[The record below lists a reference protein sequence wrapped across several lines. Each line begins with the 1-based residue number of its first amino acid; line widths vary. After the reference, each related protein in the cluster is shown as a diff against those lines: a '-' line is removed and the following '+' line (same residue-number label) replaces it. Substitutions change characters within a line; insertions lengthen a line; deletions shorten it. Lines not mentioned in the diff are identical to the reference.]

1 MAECTYDFTGPDGKP
16 VRIQGRAEFKAYLA
30 NGGLEHF
37 GINLQSDKGEAKFS
51 FAGQS
56 SQTADKHAL
65 SSAQSRLDAG
75 ESAEKV
81 RQDTG
86 WFKGNDGKWRYEIS
100 DADAKLKTKKGSYI
114 DIDVKENSAGIWGEI
129 RLGDLLDH
137 PSLFSAYPH
146 LQNMSITLKSYGGN
160 GGFFRDDHIVLN
172 GAISP
177 RSVALAND
185 GPFPISK
192 EDADRVNAEESKLG
206 DYRITHEASALSV
219 LLHEIQHGIQTVE
232 GFATGGSP
240 TDAKVKEEGRQM
252 VRRDLAEGR
261 ISEDTNPADL
271 LPMAYHNAYRRLAG
285 EVEARNT
292 QARQSMTD
300 DERRATPPSKT
311 ADVADPDVIVMFNGK
326 VMASAPTP
334 ANAQMSRG
342 RNTEQ
347 LHAEDFDAGLRI
359 AQRAFPGVKII
370 GHASDRAPTVPLS
383 LRQSIKKADAIGDVK
398 GAYHEGAV
406 HIFNNATPDLG
417 TLEFTVAHEGTHF
430 GLAGMFGDDIDPVM
444 LNINR
449 SNPETQALAKELQDK
464 YGYSIARSTEEVL
477 ADMGGDMVKVKGW
490 DKLVAFIRDF
500 LRKHGFVREWTDNDI
515 AALVMRAR
523 DYAKN
528 PRATSFYRENVFSR
542 EGEQSADLPKY
553 SRVQLLSK
561 TLRELVQ
568 STAFKEWFGGS
579 KMKAQDGT
587 PLLFM
592 HGTPAKFEAFDS
604 SKLGGASSHASAGL
618 GHFFTRDAATAQ
630 KYADGGAILKGWIK
644 MERPYV
650 MPMKEAQAFE
660 SAKDSADRR
669 VDLQKQG
676 YDGAV
681 ILDDQGK
688 PWATVAFEPWQFKST
703 ENNGNFD
710 EFDDRFRF
718 SRASQPALG
727 ALNAQ
732 QQQAVENV
740 FGKPKTMMERVK
752 EFTKDWQ
759 KNLIQ
764 GIFDQYAPIKELDPK
779 AYILTR
785 MAKGGD
791 STLEAMLLYGE
802 IKVDQDGFYGV
813 DYDGQNLNG
822 FAVAMQKLDGEH
834 DRFLAWVSGQ
844 RAERLKGLGLENLM
858 TDSDI
863 AALQSLNDG
872 STASG
877 RSRRAAYQAA
887 LIELNRF
894 NDSILKIAVDSGL
907 VDEATRQM
915 YRDTPYL
922 PFYRLSEEDTIQ
934 GPVATKG
941 IVNQSAW
948 KKLKGG
954 TDKLN
959 EDLMGNL
966 LKNWSHML
974 TASANNRAAKQTLD
988 SAVQAGIAT
997 DMTNDVV
1004 AQDINGQPIY
1014 RSNTKG
1020 LVRYSGEIK
1029 RRIPAGQPY
1038 IENGQTLVSD
1048 GTAEISY
1055 VGDRYF
1061 RVDDPHLMDAIAS
1074 IGFAQKVPKPFSD
1087 FKRYLT
1093 LGVTVNPTFKIRNLI
1108 RDSISA
1114 IGTSKLSTNPVKNV
1128 LMGSKGTEM
1137 MSNVRAQMLASGGML
1152 RFGSSEGG
1160 YSGHTRRLIEK
1171 GVDPAHIL
1179 DDSSKLANLWKHK
1192 IVPAFEAYQELGDK
1206 AENVNRAA
1214 LYEQLVQG
1222 GMSHGE
1228 AAFWARDLMDFSMQ
1242 GKWQAVRLLTS
1253 VVPFMNAR
1261 LQGMY
1266 KLGRATKADYRRM
1279 GGTLATVAM
1288 ASIALMLAYQ
1298 DDDDW
1303 KKREDWDRDNYW
1315 WFKVGDMAFRIP
1327 KPFEIGAVGSIAER
1341 SLELMI
1347 SDEMTGKRF
1356 GGRMRDLVM
1365 NQLSMNPTPQLIKP
1379 LADLWANKDSFS
1391 GRDIETQGME
1401 RLRPEDRY
1409 NERTSEVARFLGSLG
1424 LPNPAQ
1430 LMMGRVEGLSPVQI
1444 DFLIR
1449 GYFSWL
1455 GTSATTVLD
1464 HGIRPMMDR
1473 GERPER
1479 RLKDTFL
1486 VGNFI
1491 ETLPTGSSRY
1501 VTSFYE
1507 QAKEIE
1513 QMYASYHQAMKEGD
1527 IEKAE
1532 EIKAENPEALAK
1544 RGLVSNLSRSIAAIS
1559 SQMRRIEADKNMDA
1573 ATKRERLTDLES
1585 RRDGIARRMN

>member
-16 VRIQGRAEFKAYLA
+16 VRIQGKAEFKAYLA

-56 SQTADKHAL
+56 SQTA
-65 SSAQSRLDAG
+65 
-75 ESAEKV
+75 
-81 RQDTG
+81 
-86 WFKGNDGKWRYEIS
+86 N
-100 DADAKLKTKKGSYI
+100 
-114 DIDVKENSAGIWGEI
+114 
-129 RLGDLLDH
+129 
-137 PSLFSAYPH
+137 
-146 LQNMSITLKSYGGN
+146 
-160 GGFFRDDHIVLN
+160 
-172 GAISP
+172 
-177 RSVALAND
+177 AN
-185 GPFPISK
+185 
-192 EDADRVNAEESKLG
+192 L
-206 DYRITHEASALSV
+206 
-219 LLHEIQHGIQTVE
+219 
-232 GFATGGSP
+232 
-240 TDAKVKEEGRQM
+240 
-252 VRRDLAEGR
+252 
-261 ISEDTNPADL
+261 
-271 LPMAYHNAYRRLAG
+271 
-285 EVEARNT
+285 
-292 QARQSMTD
+292 
-300 DERRATPPSKT
+300 
-311 ADVADPDVIVMFNGK
+311 
-326 VMASAPTP
+326 
-334 ANAQMSRG
+334 SRG

-417 TLEFTVAHEGTHF
+417 TLEFTVAHEATHF
-430 GLAGMFGDDIDPVM
+430 GLAGMFGADIDPVM

-464 YGYSIARSTEEVL
+464 YGYSIARSTEEAL
-477 ADMGGDMVKVKGW
+477 ADKGGDMVKVKGW

-528 PRATSFYRENVFSR
+528 PRATSFYRDNVFSQNLTKGR
-542 EGEQSADLPKY
+542 NVGNVSGMDDAKSIAGKQAPNPAGDVEQGGATSGMLSPGARVRDKWGDKYTIVGPDPKDSARVLALQDGSHSPVSMPTTNIAGSAARAEAKEESDKLRLYHGSPESRLNEIRDDGKFRGLFMSPNRQNATGLASSSSEQHLHVSELDKKLVAQHGDLNNLSVRKRAVARKVVSDLISRKATPKEVTIVLDAALDDKEFVSDLSADEKEVVTRVTASLDDGDASWEVQMIRGQIAKALGYKAVAMHDEQGTSYLVLPGVDIQPLNEQSTSAGSDVVY
-553 SRVQLLSK
+553 SRTSLISPAQRVL
-561 TLRELVQ
+561 TR
-568 STAFKEWFGGS
+568 TDAFKEWFGGS

-604 SKLGGASSHASAGL
+604 SKLGGASSHASTGL

-922 PFYRLSEEDTIQ
+922 PFYRLSEEDAIQ
-934 GPVATKG
+934 GPVPTKG
-941 IVNQSAW
+941 IVNQSTW

-954 TDKLN
+954 TNKLN

-1137 MSNVRAQMLASGGML
+1137 LSNVRAQMLASGGMF